1 MALNVMNEYEKIIED
16 QLEKT
21 LKFILYYKYNKQ
33 ICDEFIEVYIENRY
47 NGLAQNITG
56 LTVKSQLLAGLKNK
70 KEKLLEQIE
79 DKTTQIEATYSVF
92 YETTALEKL
101 ELDDD
106 IVEKIKDIIKIKEE
120 QLNDYFKS
128 EDDKSDFIE
137 SLIEITEKYIQ
148 KKKEFIRKFAT
159 KEFNLKAR
167 GLGKNIQKID
177 LSYNIKF
184 PMIYS
189 SQAIEKAFDS
199 GLVREDRVF
208 VLYYLATIKVLND
221 LLESNYTRTYLVDFP
236 AVMVIKKQKTARLLE
251 IINNPSMQD
260 RIILDINYS
269 TLKKDKEYILSLI
282 SDGYKIALR
291 IDKDFNWEDELEVQR
306 LTLFKY
312 VILESEEDNKKLSL
326 PKENKILDY

>member
-120 QLNDYFKS
+120 QLNDYFK
-128 EDDKSDFIE
+128 
-137 SLIEITEKYIQ
+137 
-148 KKKEFIRKFAT
+148 
-159 KEFNLKAR
+159 
-167 GLGKNIQKID
+167 
-177 LSYNIKF
+177 
-184 PMIYS
+184 
-189 SQAIEKAFDS
+189 
-199 GLVREDRVF
+199 
-208 VLYYLATIKVLND
+208 
-221 LLESNYTRTYLVDFP
+221 
-236 AVMVIKKQKTARLLE
+236 
-251 IINNPSMQD
+251 
-260 RIILDINYS
+260 
-269 TLKKDKEYILSLI
+269 
-282 SDGYKIALR
+282 
-291 IDKDFNWEDELEVQR
+291 
-306 LTLFKY
+306 
-312 VILESEEDNKKLSL
+312 
-326 PKENKILDY
+326 

>member
-92 YETTALEKL
+92 YETTDLEKL

-148 KKKEFIRKFAT
+148 KKK
-159 KEFNLKAR
+159 
-167 GLGKNIQKID
+167 
-177 LSYNIKF
+177 
-184 PMIYS
+184 
-189 SQAIEKAFDS
+189 
-199 GLVREDRVF
+199 
-208 VLYYLATIKVLND
+208 
-221 LLESNYTRTYLVDFP
+221 
-236 AVMVIKKQKTARLLE
+236 
-251 IINNPSMQD
+251 
-260 RIILDINYS
+260 
-269 TLKKDKEYILSLI
+269 TL
-282 SDGYKIALR
+282 
-291 IDKDFNWEDELEVQR
+291 
-306 LTLFKY
+306 
-312 VILESEEDNKKLSL
+312 
-326 PKENKILDY
+326 